1 MATVRATNEGQGRER
16 DNRGG
21 REGMMAG
28 ARDTTRLESLG
39 MFFFLSIF
47 AGSLLLLFV
56 RICKFIMMIG

>member
-1 MATVRATNEGQGRER
+1 MATVQMRSEGQGRER
-16 DNRGG
+16 DNKGG

-28 ARDTTRLESLG
+28 ARNKTRLESLG

-56 RICKFIMMIG
+56 RICKFIMMID